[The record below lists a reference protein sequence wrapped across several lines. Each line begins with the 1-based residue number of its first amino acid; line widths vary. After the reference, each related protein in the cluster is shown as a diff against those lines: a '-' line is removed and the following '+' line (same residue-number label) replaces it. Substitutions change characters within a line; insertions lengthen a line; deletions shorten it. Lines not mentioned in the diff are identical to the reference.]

1 MTLLTSIN
9 KPYSQPSKDILKVCQ
24 TIEVKERFRCTA
36 KTPYRLHI
44 TFSNYVVYLS
54 NVDNFSVELFKL
66 RMKERLNRY
75 VNNFDFVE
83 NSQKVTFLHPPFT
96 FFSKGR
102 KEISSILTQYFG
114 IFII

>member
-1 MTLLTSIN
+1 MLRKGFAVPRKHHI
-9 KPYSQPSKDILKVCQ
+9 DC
-24 TIEVKERFRCTA
+24 
-36 KTPYRLHI
+36 I

-66 RMKERLNRY
+66 KMKERLNRY

-83 NSQKVTFLHPPFT
+83 NSQKVTFLYPPFT